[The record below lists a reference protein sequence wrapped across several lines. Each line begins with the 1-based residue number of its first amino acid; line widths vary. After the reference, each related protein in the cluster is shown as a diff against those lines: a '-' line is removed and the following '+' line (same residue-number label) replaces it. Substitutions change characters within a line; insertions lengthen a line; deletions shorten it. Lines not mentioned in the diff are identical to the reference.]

1 MQPTGQTQPRGL
13 FCKSLL
19 EHSHTPL
26 LSVAAFTLQLNIKK
40 KPANLQYTL
49 ITQIQY
55 VRADQ
60 VPEHYHLTSCFSL
73 QFLTLPPHLF
83 KLVSTL
89 AQHTPCTLPWVLER
103 GRVSNIFV
111 NTSTTHLCSLHSPL
125 TFQLPST
132 PFSFKYSSL
141 SLGYKHTE
149 YLPIRKTKPRIPQ
162 LNTQSPTTA
171 LRLFPRASISKD
183 EALSWCFQLHFLL
196 KALPSMSLYQSHG
209 NGWEN

>member
-1 MQPTGQTQPRGL
+1 MLPTGQTQPRGL

-26 LSVAAFTLQLNIKK
+26 LSVAALTLQLNIKK
-40 KPANLQYTL
+40 KSANLWYTL
-49 ITQIQY
+49 ITQNQY

-60 VPEHYHLTSCFSL
+60 VPEHQHLISRFSL

-89 AQHTPCTLPWVLER
+89 AQHTPRTLPWVLER

-125 TFQLPST
+125 TFQL
-132 PFSFKYSSL
+132 SL
-141 SLGYKHTE
+141 N
-149 YLPIRKTKPRIPQ
+149 PIFFQVFLFILRI
-162 LNTQSPTTA
+162 
-171 LRLFPRASISKD
+171 
-183 EALSWCFQLHFLL
+183 
-196 KALPSMSLYQSHG
+196 
-209 NGWEN
+209 